1 MSPPPP
7 PPSSFVYVRK
17 IEYALAKAS
26 SGEKIN
32 STFPNF
38 PSGVVIFLLSYPCP
52 VRSFI
57 PPSMAH
63 LYYTAHHASSLST
76 GVLYVACYRCHC
88 SWLVVSRLFY
98 IQKYICIFILPSHPN
113 HFNHIFPITTT
124 SPPSL
129 LLLLLHGRPF
139 LFPFSFVD
147 VVSRPRPFLPVP
159 ILSHF
164 TRPPSVTHLG
174 PRIELVRPSCPP
186 ASCLAPRDILRK
198 V

>member
-76 GVLYVACYRCHC
+76 GVLYVACCRCYC

-98 IQKYICIFILPSHPN
+98 IQKYIFSASHP
-113 HFNHIFPITTT
+113 IPTT
-124 SPPSL
+124 SITFSQSRRHLLPLCCCCSSTAALSFFHFHLLMLFHVRVLSFLSPS
-129 LLLLLHGRPF
+129 
-139 LFPFSFVD
+139 
-147 VVSRPRPFLPVP
+147 
-159 ILSHF
+159 
-164 TRPPSVTHLG
+164 SVTSPG
-174 PRIELVRPSCPP
+174 PHQ
-186 ASCLAPRDILRK
+186 
-198 V
+198 